1 MWARVIIV
9 APNATVGVA
18 RKWSVP
24 SRGDFAGDARL
35 LGQQIMKDETKLTP
49 LQRWRTR
56 AHLLLTALRKRLTVG
71 VRAVLLDG
79 RKVLLVKHTY
89 TPGWQ
94 FPGGGVEPGE
104 TAETAAAREALEETG
119 YAVDGRPVLHG
130 LFLNRI
136 AGGKRDHVAVYIWR
150 DFRSQLEF
158 VPISKSPNAAGSTSM
173 PCRRTWERARR
184 GGYARSSRRRNPIP
198 SGETGR
204 IVTEWSPC
212 CRLKD
217 WIWRSRHDDEAL
229 APRP

>member
-18 RKWSVP
+18 RKWSAP
-24 SRGDFAGDARL
+24 PRGDFAGDARL
-35 LGQQIMKDETKLTP
+35 VGQRIMKDETKLTTF
-49 LQRWRTR
+49 QRIRTR
-56 AHLLLTALRKRLTVG
+56 VHLFLTAMRKRLTVG

-130 LFLNRI
+130 FFLNRI

-158 VPISKSPNAAGSTSM
+158 APNLEIAECGWFDVDALPADVGKGTERRIREIFDKSKPAS
-173 PCRRTWERARR
+173 
-184 GGYARSSRRRNPIP
+184 
-198 SGETGR
+198 
-204 IVTEWSPC
+204 EW
-212 CRLKD
+212 
-217 WIWRSRHDDEAL
+217 
-229 APRP
+229 